1 MDRLIAFLGIFILL
15 LISYSL
21 SNDRKKVDPKI
32 IIWGLSLQFIFAI
45 LILRTPIGKPIF
57 GFLDSAISKL
67 ISFSDAGGDFLFKSF
82 IPDVGFHPAMI
93 NFAFRALPTIIFFSS
108 FFWHIW

>member
-67 ISFSDAGGDFLFKSF
+67 IVFLMLEETFYLNLLYQMLDS
-82 IPDVGFHPAMI
+82 IQQ
-93 NFAFRALPTIIFFSS
+93 
-108 FFWHIW
+108 

>member
-45 LILRTPIGKPIF
+45 FVPHFYNTTLLSR
-57 GFLDSAISKL
+57 
-67 ISFSDAGGDFLFKSF
+67 F
-82 IPDVGFHPAMI
+82 ICI
-93 NFAFRALPTIIFFSS
+93 R
-108 FFWHIW
+108 